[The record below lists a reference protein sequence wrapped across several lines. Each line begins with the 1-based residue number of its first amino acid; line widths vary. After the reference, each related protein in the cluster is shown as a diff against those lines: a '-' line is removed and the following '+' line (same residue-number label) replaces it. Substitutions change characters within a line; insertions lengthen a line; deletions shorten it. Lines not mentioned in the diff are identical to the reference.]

1 MGWEHSE
8 SGIVVVDPQVDTV
21 GDDSYLRE
29 AVSESIKWA
38 RIDGY
43 RPGIAVVDVVE
54 GTENE

>member
-1 MGWEHSE
+1 M
-8 SGIVVVDPQVDTV
+8 VVDPQVDTV
-21 GDDSYLRE
+21 GGDDSYLRE

-43 RPGIAVVDVVE
+43 RLGIAVVDVVE

>member
-8 SGIVVVDPQVDTV
+8 SGIVVADPQVDTV

>member
-1 MGWEHSE
+1 MGREHSE
-8 SGIVVVDPQVDTV
+8 SGITVDNPQVDTV

-38 RIDGY
+38 KIDGY
-43 RPGIAVVDVVE
+43 RPGIAVIDVVE